1 MKTLGIIPARYS
13 STRLPGKPLAMING
27 KSMIQRVYERAI
39 QWVDEVVVATDDQRI
54 VEAVNSFGGKVT
66 LTGDHHQT
74 GTNRCLEAYEQ
85 LGFSESDFD
94 VVINIQGDEPLLAEN
109 HIKQLISC
117 FEDPNTTMGTLVHPI
132 HDAEELK
139 SKSDI
144 FVVINKDQYALYFS
158 RQVIPQVR
166 GVEFHDWVNHHT
178 YYKHIGLYA
187 FKPHALKEFA
197 NLSPTT
203 LEKAES
209 LEQLRWLEN
218 GNQIKVAITHEK
230 AIAVDTPEDLEK
242 AIKLVQEEEA

>member
-144 FVVINKDQYALYFS
+144 FVVINKEQYALYFS

-197 NLSPTT
+197 NLSPTS

-218 GNQIKVAITHEK
+218 GNQIKVAITYEK

-242 AIKLVQEEEA
+242 AIKLVEQEEA

>member
-54 VEAVNSFGGKVT
+54 VEAVNRFGGKVT

-144 FVVINKDQYALYFS
+144 FVVINKNQYALYFS

-166 GVEFHDWVNHHT
+166 GVEFHEWVNHHS

>member
-27 KSMIQRVYERAI
+27 KAMIQRVYERAI
-39 QWVDEVVVATDDQRI
+39 QWVDEVVVATDDERI
-54 VEAVNSFGGKVT
+54 LEAVKSFNGKVV
-66 LTGDHHQT
+66 LTGDHHET
-74 GTNRCLEAYEQ
+74 GTNRCLEAYDQ
-85 LGFSESDFD
+85 LGYTESDFD

-144 FVVINKDQYALYFS
+144 FVVINKEQYALYFS

-166 GVEFHDWVNHHT
+166 GVDFEDWINHHT

-187 FKPHALKEFA
+187 FKPHALKTFA

-230 AIAVDTPEDLEK
+230 AIAVDTAEDLEK
-242 AIKLVQEEEA
+242 AIKLVEQEEK